1 MPTPDDEMLG
11 PGLEKRLKAALD
23 EVVPPSPS
31 LSSARYRMG
40 AASRLSRAW
49 RFAPAL
55 LAIVAAGAAVTA
67 TAATGSPNPAI
78 WRDRAETVI
87 QNATHFPGSS
97 PKAEQSPRPQP
108 RVSPSDEGTGPSH
121 PTPSS
126 GSEFEPK
133 QSPEPTERPEPSPS
147 PEPSERPE
155 PSPTPDS
162 SGGHDSSGGSEPS
175 PTLSSS
181 DGH

>member
-1 MPTPDDEMLG
+1 MPIPDDEMLG

-40 AASRLSRAW
+40 AARRLGRAW

-55 LAIVAAGAAVTA
+55 VGFAAAGAVLTA

-78 WRDRAETVI
+78 WRDRAGTVI
-87 QNATHFPGSS
+87 QNVSHFPSAS
-97 PKAEQSPRPQP
+97 PKATHSPKPEP
-108 RVSPSDEGTGPSH
+108 RDSPDGKVVGPSR
-121 PTPSS
+121 PTPSNTH
-126 GSEFEPK
+126 P
-133 QSPEPTERPEPSPS
+133 PERKES
-147 PEPSERPE
+147 PEPSDRPE

-162 SGGHDSSGGSEPS
+162 SGGNDRPGGSEPS
-175 PTLSSS
+175 PTPPGD

>member
-1 MPTPDDEMLG
+1 MPITDDELLG

-23 EVVPPSPS
+23 EAVPPSPS
-31 LSSARYRMG
+31 LSSARYRLG
-40 AASRLSRAW
+40 AARRLSRAW

-55 LAIVAAGAAVTA
+55 VAIAIAGVAVTA

-78 WRDRAETVI
+78 WRDKAETVI
-87 QNATHFPGSS
+87 QNAGHFPGTS
-97 PKAEQSPRPQP
+97 PKPAPSPKP
-108 RVSPSDEGTGPSH
+108 RSDGESTANHATPSDGHES
-121 PTPSS
+121 
-126 GSEFEPK
+126 EPK

-147 PEPSERPE
+147 PEPTERPE

-175 PTLSSS
+175 PTPSSS